1 MREVIQAGLDEVE
14 QEAAAA
20 AAAAAEVAEV
30 CERELWREKR
40 AQTNPFL
47 SFSDAMLSCEPCT
60 GME

>member
-30 CERELWREKR
+30 RERELWREKR
-40 AQTNPFL
+40 AQTNPF
-47 SFSDAMLSCEPCT
+47 
-60 GME
+60 